1 MPDLD
6 DSFQR
11 LPSCTPGIVAR
22 MSERAISLVRHDGD
36 ACVVVLGGEHDLSSV
51 GEVTEALGRAASAAV
66 TIVDLSSA
74 SFIDSAVLGALITSH
89 REAALGGRRWALV
102 IGNGSGAAVRRIL
115 ELTGLDGM
123 LPVYSDV
130 GDALAATVSP
140 ESGLPQ

>member
-1 MPDLD
+1 MN
-6 DSFQR
+6 
-11 LPSCTPGIVAR
+11 
-22 MSERAISLVRHDGD
+22 ERAISLVRHDGD
-36 ACVVVLGGEHDLSSV
+36 ACVVMLGGEHDLSSV
-51 GEVTEALGRAASAAV
+51 DELTDALGRAASAPV
-66 TIVDLSSA
+66 MIVDLSST

-89 REAALGGRRWALV
+89 REAASGGRWWALV
-102 IGNGSGAAVRRIL
+102 VGNGSGAAVRRIL